1 MVNKDSKSLLKEY
14 VFCVIN
20 EQEASP
26 NDIFGQWFGPKRRD
40 DVPPEAK
47 DEDDTPE
54 EKEALQ
60 QIQGHLQVQDYGL
73 EEWGPKLLKLLK
85 QGKYTKIL
93 SPPKVKYAYRLMTA
107 DSAILEKILGRK
119 LKGDELDS
127 VKASRGF
134 RKNGGIFKPRN
145 VASSWTIDPTVFDQ
159 IVSTAH
165 IPPDEWTV
173 ILKAPIKGNNFIL
186 NPDTMYDIADM
197 ESMVHELETVGIG
210 PIKLDNITYIH
221 SGPLKTDTSYSRMR
235 TILKHY
241 PEQDK

>member
-1 MVNKDSKSLLKEY
+1 MHNLLKEY
-14 VFCVIN
+14 ISTLVEQALVN
-20 EQEASP
+20 EQEA
-26 NDIFGQWFGPKRRD
+26 NEDDIFGQWLAPDRRD
-40 DVPPEAK
+40 DVPPEAR
-47 DEDDTPE
+47 E
-54 EKEALQ
+54 EQHTEEEQDVLDH
-60 QIQGHLQVQDYGL
+60 IEGHLHANNFGL
-73 EEWGPKLLKLLK
+73 DEWGPKLLKLLK

-107 DSAILEKILGRK
+107 QSATLEKILGRK

-197 ESMVHELETVGIG
+197 EGMVHELETVGIG